1 MNFTILV
8 GTCEK
13 YSFLWDN
20 FTTLFNKYWDHSIE
34 CQKYFLSD
42 VNSKPYDGFDW
53 IIGNGLSQ
61 ADRIRLAC
69 DTVNTDY
76 ILWLQDDYFFRK
88 TINKCF
94 FENYFSLIQNLDID
108 RFGIHE
114 DSTFYNKSLL
124 SNSVYKKSQDTLYSI
139 SMQASIWKKSF
150 LKYCTFNYN
159 NIWEMEVD
167 GSQVL
172 NNTITHKIY
181 FDKQDPPWY
190 LEAMRQGQY
199 TSWYYDIIREEK
211 L

>member
-69 DTVNTDY
+69 D
-76 ILWLQDDYFFRK
+76 
-88 TINKCF
+88 
-94 FENYFSLIQNLDID
+94 
-108 RFGIHE
+108 
-114 DSTFYNKSLL
+114 
-124 SNSVYKKSQDTLYSI
+124 
-139 SMQASIWKKSF
+139 
-150 LKYCTFNYN
+150 
-159 NIWEMEVD
+159 
-167 GSQVL
+167 
-172 NNTITHKIY
+172 
-181 FDKQDPPWY
+181 
-190 LEAMRQGQY
+190 
-199 TSWYYDIIREEK
+199 
-211 L
+211 